1 MEGSDLKQK
10 YEEALQR
17 IAQLES
23 QNAKKEKEIRV
34 LLRKREWFRRRR
46 KATAITI
53 KETEVTMKK
62 INKEIADKEKVI
74 IHQNQENAVLKML
87 IDEISADLRNMDD
100 KLKKS
105 GAAYAHLFRAT
116 QDVLINW
123 EQGTFKEMIQKLAV
137 MNQVHNVNIRDANS
151 ILVFFFTKWTE
162 EQMEDIKSCVLK
174 GKHQKKTPSINDLI
188 HELEEHQFLDL
199 QRHRNCYGKCQ
210 DLLCGLYIK
219 KVMHEWRVQR
229 NIKIHRNRMVNWMTP
244 SELSVLMKKIEL
256 IICHLKKKNT
266 NCYHQLHYHYN
277 DINSYNCSNVCC

>member
-151 ILVFFFTKWTE
+151 ILEFFLRNGQKNKWR
-162 EQMEDIKSCVLK
+162 I
-174 GKHQKKTPSINDLI
+174 
-188 HELEEHQFLDL
+188 
-199 QRHRNCYGKCQ
+199 
-210 DLLCGLYIK
+210 
-219 KVMHEWRVQR
+219 
-229 NIKIHRNRMVNWMTP
+229 
-244 SELSVLMKKIEL
+244 
-256 IICHLKKKNT
+256 
-266 NCYHQLHYHYN
+266 
-277 DINSYNCSNVCC
+277 